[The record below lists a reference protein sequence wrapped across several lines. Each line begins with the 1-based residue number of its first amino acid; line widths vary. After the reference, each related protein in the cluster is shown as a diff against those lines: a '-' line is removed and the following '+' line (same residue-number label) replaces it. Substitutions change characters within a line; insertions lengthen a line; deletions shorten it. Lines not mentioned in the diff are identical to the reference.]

1 MKAKV
6 LLKSL
11 DSRRSKR
18 TWICNRTL
26 KTWQHQSVAINN
38 AAKNFTRDTR
48 SGTAPRT
55 HTMVPPLEDPPNSQ
69 PLNASGRYWSQRG
82 DAYVRR
88 SQTGPTRQPLVLQS
102 ALLFTPAPWPID
114 KHRHEQ
120 AHAYPSCLHVSII
133 TMSPSLPCL
142 HQLCLITAMRV
153 FSLTFCLL
161 PSLKRSPFSSFPS
174 SWRQLQ
180 PAKRWRTVL

>member
-1 MKAKV
+1 MFFSIKHEGYKTIPPVMKAKV

-38 AAKNFTRDTR
+38 AAENFTSDTR

-88 SQTGPTRQPLVLQS
+88 SQTGPTGQPLVLQS
-102 ALLFTPAPWPID
+102 ALLFTPAP
-114 KHRHEQ
+114 
-120 AHAYPSCLHVSII
+120 
-133 TMSPSLPCL
+133 
-142 HQLCLITAMRV
+142 
-153 FSLTFCLL
+153 
-161 PSLKRSPFSSFPS
+161 
-174 SWRQLQ
+174 
-180 PAKRWRTVL
+180 